1 MTTYRGGIDCVILA
15 HHVFAELIHFRC
27 TGCTAV
33 AEGVSVAVV
42 PLRAVNRRVERVRY
56 VVIPLLHVLLGN
68 GTMVGGGDGG
78 AGGDGDDDDE
88 ARAQR

>member
-1 MTTYRGGIDCVILA
+1 MTTYRGGIDCVILV
-15 HHVFAELIHFRC
+15 HRIFAELIHFRC
-27 TGCTAV
+27 IGCTAV